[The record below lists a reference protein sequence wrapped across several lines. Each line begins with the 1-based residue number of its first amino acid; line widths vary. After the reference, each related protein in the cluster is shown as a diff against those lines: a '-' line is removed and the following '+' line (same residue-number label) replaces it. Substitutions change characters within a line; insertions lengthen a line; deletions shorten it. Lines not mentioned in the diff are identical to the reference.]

1 MFTGLTFQLYF
12 EYVIRN
18 VQAKHEELNL
28 NVAQNTI
35 EKFVAARRE
44 IGLEVNA
51 EKTNYI
57 FMFQE
62 DNAE

>member
-1 MFTGLTFQLYF
+1 ML
-12 EYVIRN
+12 
-18 VQAKHEELNL
+18 HD
-28 NVAQNTI
+28 NTI
-35 EKFVAARRE
+35 ENFVAARRE
-44 IGLEVNA
+44 IGLEVNP